1 MTRECL
7 GCHEVKPLTDFYVRA
22 RKKGRPPSPDSRC
35 KPCTREQ
42 QAKYRAANIDFVKAQ
57 QAVWRDENREAL
69 KRRNFEKN
77 YGITWEQRD
86 AMLASQG
93 GVCAICK
100 SPDPK
105 GRDWHMDHDH
115 ACCPTK
121 ARSCGNCLRGLLCG
135 RCNIAIGCFDDDPQ
149 VMHAAIE
156 YVSRMQPI

>member
-1 MTRECL
+1 MRQCTKCGEA
-7 GCHEVKPLTDFYVRA
+7 KPPTEFYVRS
-22 RKKGRPPSPDSRC
+22 RKGGKYRSPDGRC
-35 KPCTREQ
+35 KVCIRAQMAE
-42 QAKYRAANIDFVKAQ
+42 YRAANIEAVRAG
-57 QAVWRDENREAL
+57 QAEYRRRNKDAL
-69 KRRNFEKN
+69 KRKNFQKN

-86 AMLASQG
+86 AMLAAQG

-115 ACCPTK
+115 SCCPTK

-135 RCNIAIGCFDDDPQ
+135 RCNIAIGCFGDDPQ